1 MVIYFGE
8 DLWMRAF
15 ERTESSYPQ
24 LLNHGGVKRAA
35 EEAKGEEP
43 RV

>member
-1 MVIYFGE
+1 MIYFGE
-8 DLWMRAF
+8 DLWIGAF

-35 EEAKGEEP
+35 EEATGEEL